1 MINLTNDIG
10 VWLGVVMVI
19 AFAVN
24 IIVQL
29 TKGFIKLPTKLWCI
43 FVSAGVMCAV
53 MLSGVSIGV
62 IDFSVWLVMLG
73 LIGSF
78 VIAYIAM
85 YGFDTF
91 KDLWQRF
98 REGENIN
105 E

>member
-29 TKGFIKLPTKLWCI
+29 TKSFIKLPTKLWCI
-43 FVSAGVMCAV
+43 LVSAGVMCAV
-53 MLSGVSIGV
+53 MLSGVSLGV
-62 IDFSVWLVMLG
+62 IDFSIWLVMLG

>member
-10 VWLGVVMVI
+10 MWLGVVMVI

-29 TKGFIKLPTKLWCI
+29 TKGFVKVPTKLWCI
-43 FVSAGVMCAV
+43 LVSAGVMCAV
-53 MLSGVSIGV
+53 MLSGISLGV
-62 IDFSVWLVMLG
+62 IDFSLWMVMLSI
-73 LIGSF
+73 IGSF

-91 KDLWQRF
+91 KDLWTRF